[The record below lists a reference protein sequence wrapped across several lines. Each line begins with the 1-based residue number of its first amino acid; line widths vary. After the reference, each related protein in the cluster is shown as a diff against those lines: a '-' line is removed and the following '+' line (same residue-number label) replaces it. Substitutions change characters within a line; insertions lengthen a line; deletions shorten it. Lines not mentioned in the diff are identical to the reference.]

1 VHVRAS
7 SDGFVY
13 DTEDWAV
20 FDNGFAAGE
29 RASKTVE
36 VSAQPQF
43 VKVVVENLDQKHGVA
58 GLVVT
63 ATLAG

>member
-1 VHVRAS
+1 KGRP
-7 SDGFVY
+7 
-13 DTEDWAV
+13 
-20 FDNGFAAGE
+20 
-29 RASKTVE
+29 RTVE

-43 VKVVVENLDQKHGVA
+43 VKVVVENLDQKHGVT